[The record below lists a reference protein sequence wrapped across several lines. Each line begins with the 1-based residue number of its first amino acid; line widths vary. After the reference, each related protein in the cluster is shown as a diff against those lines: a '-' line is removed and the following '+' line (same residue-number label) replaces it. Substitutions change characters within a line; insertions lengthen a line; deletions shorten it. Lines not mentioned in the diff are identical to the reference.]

1 MKGRS
6 YSVIGSRIKM
16 QPSPQE
22 MLITKV
28 HNLTY
33 DVKYMKELV
42 KVIISITQPLHE
54 QNSRLKTNIHEMN
67 FKIEDH
73 FEKLMIHFSE
83 EQ

>member
-1 MKGRS
+1 MFHKIYISIFILSSYFYNKLKVKKMKGRS

-16 QPSPQE
+16 QPSHQE

-42 KVIISITQPLHE
+42 KV
-54 QNSRLKTNIHEMN
+54 
-67 FKIEDH
+67 
-73 FEKLMIHFSE
+73 
-83 EQ
+83 

>member
-16 QPSPQE
+16 QPSHQE

-42 KVIISITQPLHE
+42 KV
-54 QNSRLKTNIHEMN
+54 
-67 FKIEDH
+67 
-73 FEKLMIHFSE
+73 
-83 EQ
+83 